1 MAISQVSI
9 CVGACLISEHPHPGS
24 LDLTVRNMNVCG
36 MEPDDR
42 ILDIGCGSGDTVRY
56 LCERGYRATGM
67 DIRYAILHGRNQTG
81 LALFQADWLLTPVAD
96 DCMDVVFAECTFS
109 LIEHLDDL
117 LKEIRRVLRTGGKLV
132 FNGLYARNTVALEGI
147 RALGKDCSLGF
158 MRGQAEIEHA
168 LTDCGLTLQ
177 TWEDHSDVLINI
189 SLSEQILHWLG
200 SSCSTPSSS
209 RIEALTPSNTDA
221 LDTFLAVAK
230 ARLGYYLAVAEK

>member
-1 MAISQVSI
+1 
-9 CVGACLISEHPHPGS
+9 
-24 LDLTVRNMNVCG
+24 

-67 DIRYAILHGRNQTG
+67 DIRYAMLHDCNQTG
-81 LALFQADWLLTPVAD
+81 LPLFQADWLLTPVAGGT
-96 DCMDVVFAECTFS
+96 MDVVFAECTFS

-132 FNGLYARNTVALEGI
+132 FNGMYARNAVALEGI

-158 MRGQAEIEHA
+158 MKGQTEIEHA
-168 LTDCGLTLQ
+168 LTVNGFALQ
-177 TWEDHSDVLINI
+177 TWEDQSGVLRNI
-189 SLSEQILHWLG
+189 SQGEQILRWQG
-200 SSCSTPSSS
+200 SVCAEPSVTG
-209 RIEALTPSNTDA
+209 IDLLNHSNTDA
-221 LDTFLAVAK
+221 MDTFLAVAK